1 MYLILLLSVSII
13 NINTI
18 YSYKKCLWEGG
29 CLQDDDCVEG
39 TYCYKQEYWSQC
51 REIHIYK
58 HKESCINTYNTDE
71 GKWGCFLN
79 SSLETKCCNPF
90 ALCYD
95 NRLCVLSCADSSIMP
110 SQNPSIMPS
119 QNPSIMPSIQNLSI
133 MPSQNPSIMP
143 SQNPSIMP
151 SQNPSIMPS
160 QNPSIMPSQNPSIMP
175 SQNPSIMP
183 SIQNLSIMP
192 SQNPS
197 IQKPSI
203 QNPSI
208 MPSHNPS
215 IMSPNDN
222 IKFPETDPTR
232 SPVITLPQ
240 SHSTIRIR
248 NIRIGGVVAIF
259 TLFFIVIFVTY
270 SLIYYLYKICFKIIE
285 NKKPL
290 KKMDEKRKPKK
301 LNDIEKKLS
310 SSSTDSNI
318 SDEMNK
324 NIIYKRVSTDEYEN

>member
-110 SQNPSIMPS
+110 SQNPSIQNPSIMPS
-119 QNPSIMPSIQNLSI
+119 QNPSIMPSKNPSI
-133 MPSQNPSIMP
+133 MPSQNPSIMPSQNPSIQNPSIMP

-151 SQNPSIMPS
+151 SQNPSI
-160 QNPSIMPSQNPSIMP
+160 QN
-175 SQNPSIMP
+175 
-183 SIQNLSIMP
+183 
-192 SQNPS
+192 
-197 IQKPSI
+197 PSI

-215 IMSPNDN
+215 IMPPNDN
-222 IKFPETDPTR
+222 IKFPETNPTR